1 MDKMTIDRNSLK
13 PHDRRRSGDRFGIT
27 EMLML
32 VAGIA
37 IGFWVMRPLIL
48 QEYDSENGDPIQMVP
63 VFLRVIIVVLGGIS
77 FIGVPLLLIRRR
89 RNRIPWGPGK
99 MAWFAHGT
107 ASWLLW
113 PPILIW
119 QLTEK
124 SNGPWSSVCWLW
136 GTPLM
141 GVYMTASLLAG
152 RRLRR
157 RRRAGWFEQFGL
169 LLACA
174 WACTGLYLLSLLYWL
189 DIFKND

>member
-1 MDKMTIDRNSLK
+1 MTSERNSRKL
-13 PHDRRRSGDRFGIT
+13 PDRRQPGDRFGIT

-63 VFLRVIIVVLGGIS
+63 IFLRVIIVVLGGIW

-89 RNRIPWGPGK
+89 SDRIPWGPGK
-99 MAWFAHGT
+99 TAWFTHGT

-119 QLTEK
+119 QLPGK
-124 SNGPWSSVCWLW
+124 PAGPWGAVCWLG

-141 GVYMTASLLAG
+141 GVYVTASLLAG

-157 RRRAGWFEQFGL
+157 RRRDSWVEQFGL
-169 LLACA
+169 FLACA